1 MIKTQ
6 KFLVNGMAC
15 SACQSHVEAAVRE
28 LNGVKTVQVSLLEK
42 TLLAAY
48 DPETVTPEQI
58 MQAVTDI
65 GFTIQPF
72 QEATV
77 ADPAEENRA
86 ERKAL
91 GKQFFISLIFL
102 LCLSYLS
109 LAGFLGLPLP
119 AALAE
124 SFFAS
129 AMIQLLLLLPILFL
143 NRHYYIRGFQH
154 LFKRIP
160 DMETLV
166 AVGTATGLL
175 YSIGVIGY
183 LMFSPHP
190 EMMRE
195 LYFETS
201 GMILVIVTLG
211 KYLEMI
217 SRGHTGDAITK
228 LMKLRPETA
237 LIDKDGKEHEVPFA
251 LIKAGDVV
259 IIRGGD
265 TIPVDGTVL
274 SGSATLDQSAL
285 TGESVPVR
293 KIVGMKV
300 LAGSV
305 CTVGFLKFKAEQVG
319 SETTLAKII
328 ELVKEAANSKA
339 PISRLADRIC
349 GIFVPSV
356 IGIALLS
363 FILWLFLAGDLAHAI
378 KAMIAVLVISCP
390 CALGLATPV
399 AVMVGTGRAAE
410 LGILFKNA
418 RALENLHNTHVVVFD
433 KTGTLTLGKPVV
445 RDIVPLNGFC
455 TEEELLALAAG
466 LEDFSEHPYGK
477 AICNLAFRREIVSY
491 PATDFKA
498 FPGLGVTA
506 VTEKCRIGAGNA
518 AFMKQLDVKVPEILV
533 AKYAS
538 SEKTP
543 IFFAAQNK
551 LIGIITL
558 SDTIREGSADAV
570 AELKG
575 MNIRTVMLTGDNE
588 RTAHAIAKQVGI
600 GDVAAE
606 VLPEKKEEV
615 IRKLSQHHSK
625 RKLTVMVGD
634 GINDAPAL
642 ARADIG
648 IAIGAGTDIAL
659 QTADVVLAQS
669 DPRAVPEAIELS
681 RAVIRNIRWNLF
693 WALIYN
699 VLAIPFAAGLFSH
712 LLDGWQLPPA
722 FGAVAMSLSSVC
734 VVTNALRLRK
744 FHKATKTPEDP
755 ENSDPKPDPAC
766 QSSEETGK
774 ESEG

>member
-15 SACQSHVEAAVRE
+15 SACQSHVEAAVRK
-28 LNGVKTVQVSLLEK
+28 LNGVKTAQVSLLEK

-48 DPETVTPEQI
+48 DPDRITPEKI
-58 MQAVTDI
+58 MQAVTKI

-72 QEATV
+72 QEETV
-77 ADPAEENRA
+77 ADPAGQNRA
-86 ERKAL
+86 ERKTL

-129 AMIQLLLLLPILFL
+129 AMIQLLLLLPILYL

-166 AVGTATGLL
+166 AVGTATGIL
-175 YSIGVIGY
+175 YSVGVIVY
-183 LMFSPHP
+183 LMFAPHP
-190 EMMRE
+190 EMLRE
-195 LYFETS
+195 LYFETA

-211 KYLEMI
+211 KYLETI

-228 LMKLRPETA
+228 LLKLRPETA
-237 LIDKDGKEHEVPFA
+237 LIEAKDGSEQEIPFSM
-251 LIKAGDVV
+251 IKVGDVV
-259 IIRGGD
+259 IVRGGD
-265 TIPVDGTVL
+265 AIPVDGTVI

-285 TGESVPVR
+285 TGESIPVR
-293 KIVGMKV
+293 KTAGMKI

-305 CTVGFLKFKAEQVG
+305 CTVGYLKFKAEQVG

-349 GIFVPSV
+349 GIFVPAV
-356 IGIALLS
+356 IIIAILS
-363 FILWLFLAGDLAHAI
+363 FILWLSLAGDLAHAV
-378 KAMIAVLVISCP
+378 KAMIAVLVVSCP

-418 RALENLHNTHVVVFD
+418 RALENLHLAHVVIFD
-433 KTGTLTLGKPVV
+433 KTGTLTTGKPVV
-445 RDIVPLNGFC
+445 RDIVPLNDVG
-455 TEEELLALAAG
+455 TEEDLLALAAG
-466 LEDFSEHPYGK
+466 LEGFSEHPYGK
-477 AICNLAFRREIVSY
+477 AICDQASRREIV
-491 PATDFKA
+491 PCRAKDFKA
-498 FPGLGVTA
+498 FPGLGVSA
-506 VTEKCRIGAGNA
+506 DTERGRIGAGNTS
-518 AFMKQLDVKVPEILV
+518 FMKQLGIDVPENL
-533 AKYAS
+533 AAEYAS
-538 SEKTP
+538 CEKTP
-543 IFFAAQNK
+543 IFFAVQGK
-551 LIGIITL
+551 LAGIITL
-558 SDTIREGSADAV
+558 SDTIRDGSADAV
-570 AELKG
+570 AELKE
-575 MNIRTVMLTGDNE
+575 MHIRTVMLTGDNE
-588 RTAHAIAKQVGI
+588 KTAFAVAEQVGI

-606 VLPEKKEEV
+606 ILPEKKEEV
-615 IRKLSQHHSK
+615 IRKLAQHHSK
-625 RKLTVMVGD
+625 KKLTVMVGD

-648 IAIGAGTDIAL
+648 IAIGAGTDIAI

-669 DPRAVPEAIELS
+669 DPRGIPEAIQLS
-681 RAVIRNIRWNLF
+681 RQVIRNIRWNLF

-712 LLDGWQLPPA
+712 LLNGWQLPPA

-744 FHKATKTPEDP
+744 FHKEMKKLENP
-755 ENSDPKPDPAC
+755 ENGNPDPDSAC
-766 QSSEETGK
+766 QIPVEQGK
-774 ESEG
+774 E